1 MAYLVMEKR
10 TFLAIILSLVILF
23 GWQWFFG
30 PKSRRPVTTPAVTDT
45 REVSPAISPRQKN
58 LAPAIPSQKSV
69 AKFQIETDNV
79 IYVLSMDEAS
89 IVNCFLK
96 EERLKEKT
104 TVELVLN
111 GKLLNDKNTGI
122 WSNILTKNQSYQA
135 TFVRSAGDFD
145 IEKTFYFSNGSY
157 LVDIKYTISNKT
169 KSPQSFEGLTLSVG
183 PGLGTDVKELKEN
196 IRLLRVISYSQ
207 KKVEKLKPG
216 DYQFPLKWAGID
228 NRYFLSVFLRTNDD
242 FKNIKVEKAEKL
254 PLMEIS
260 TGKIDFLP
268 SEKKSFSTIAYIGP
282 KGYTHLKG
290 IKVDPVRSGTS
301 CYDTSNRVDGL
312 KPNLEKAVDFGFF
325 GDLGELA
332 LSALNYIY
340 KFTHNYGWAI
350 FIISVILNIIFYPL
364 SKKSFTSAQKMKSV
378 QEDVKAL
385 QVKYK
390 SDHKKMNSE
399 TWALYKAKGVN
410 PFSGCLPM
418 LVQLPIF
425 WALFTMLRN
434 AYELRGAPFIF
445 WITDLSAKDPYYILP
460 ILMGG
465 GMFLQQWMSTNTAD
479 PTQKQMMIMMPIIFT
494 VMFLGFPSG
503 LVIYWLTNSIITVL
517 EQWLVFKK
525 VKA

>member
-1 MAYLVMEKR
+1 MEKR
-10 TFLAIILSLVILF
+10 TFLAIVLSLVILF
-23 GWQWFFG
+23 GWNLLFK
-30 PKSRRPVTTPAVTDT
+30 PKPRLPAAASIAADTCEITPSP
-45 REVSPAISPRQKN
+45 SPAQKTAEPLSSSKN
-58 LAPAIPSQKSV
+58 SV
-69 AKFQIETDNV
+69 SKFQVETDKA
-79 IYVLSMDEAS
+79 IYVLSTDGAS
-89 IVNCFLK
+89 VVNCFLK
-96 EERLKEKT
+96 DERLKEKT

-111 GKLLNDKNTGI
+111 GMLLNDKDTGI
-122 WSNILTKNQSYQA
+122 WSNISARNQSCQA
-135 TFVRSAGDFD
+135 TFVRLSGDFN
-145 IEKTFYFSNGSY
+145 IQKTFYFSNGSY
-157 LVDIKYTISNKT
+157 LVDVKYSVSNKT
-169 KSPQSFEGLTLSVG
+169 KSPKSFEGLTLSIG
-183 PGLGTDVKELKEN
+183 PGLGTDKKELKEN
-196 IRLLRVISYSQ
+196 TGLLRAISYSN

-216 DYQFPLKWAGID
+216 GYQFPSKWAGID
-228 NRYFLSVFLRTNDD
+228 NRYFLSVFLRINDG
-242 FKNIKVEKAEKL
+242 FKNIKVEKTEKL

-268 SEKKSFSTIAYIGP
+268 SEEKYFSTIAYIGP

-290 IKVDPVRSGTS
+290 IKVYGLDPR
-301 CYDTSNRVDGL
+301 
-312 KPNLEKAVDFGFF
+312 LEKAVDFGFF

-340 KFTHNYGWAI
+340 KYTHNYGWAI

-378 QEDVKAL
+378 QADVKAL

-390 SDHKKMNSE
+390 SDPKKMNTE

-434 AYELRGAPFIF
+434 AYELRGAHFIF

-503 LVIYWLTNSIITVL
+503 LVIYWLTNSIVTVL
-517 EQWLVFKK
+517 EQWLIFKK

>member
-1 MAYLVMEKR
+1 MEKR
-10 TFLAIILSLVILF
+10 TFLAIVLSLVILF

-30 PKSRRPVTTPAVTDT
+30 PKSRVPVTVPITADT
-45 REVSPAISPRQKN
+45 HKVSPVISPGQKN
-58 LAPAIPSQKSV
+58 TAPSGHSNTSQKSA
-69 AKFQIETDNV
+69 AKFQIETDNM
-79 IYVLSMDEAS
+79 IYVLSTDEAS
-89 IVNCFLK
+89 ITNCFLI

-111 GKLLNDKNTGI
+111 GKLLNDNNTGI
-122 WSNILTKNQSYQA
+122 WSNILAKNQPNQA
-135 TFVRSAGDFD
+135 TFVRSEGDFD
-145 IEKTFYFSNGSY
+145 IEKTFFFTNGSH
-157 LVDIKYTISNKT
+157 LVDIKYIVSNKT
-169 KSPQSFEGLTLSVG
+169 KSPKSFEGLTLSVG
-183 PGLGTDVKELKEN
+183 PGLGTDKKELKEN
-196 IRLLRVISYSQ
+196 TGILRAISYSQ

-216 DYQFPLKWAGID
+216 EYQFPSKWAGID
-228 NRYFLSVFLRTNDD
+228 NRYFLSVFLRLNDD
-242 FKNIKVEKAEKL
+242 FRNIKVEKMEKL

-260 TGKIDFLP
+260 TGKVDFLP

-290 IKVDPVRSGTS
+290 IKVD
-301 CYDTSNRVDGL
+301 GL
-312 KPNLEKAVDFGFF
+312 KPQLEKAVDFGFF
-325 GDLGELA
+325 GDLGEIA
-332 LSALNYIY
+332 LSSLNYIY
-340 KFTHNYGWAI
+340 KYTRNYGWAI

-378 QEDVKAL
+378 QQDVKAL
-385 QVKYK
+385 QIKYK
-390 SDHKKMNSE
+390 SDPKKMNTE

-445 WITDLSAKDPYYILP
+445 WITDLSVKDPYYILP

-503 LVIYWLTNSIITVL
+503 LVIYWLTNSIVTVL
-517 EQWLVFKK
+517 EQWLIFKK
-525 VKA
+525 SS

>member
-1 MAYLVMEKR
+1 MEKR
-10 TFLAIILSLVILF
+10 TFLAIVLSLVILF

-30 PKSRRPVTTPAVTDT
+30 TKSRRPVTAPVTTDT
-45 REVSPAISPRQKN
+45 REVAPAISPGQKDT
-58 LAPAIPSQKSV
+58 ASSSHSIPSKKSV
-69 AKFQIETDNV
+69 AKFQIETDKA
-79 IYVLSMDEAS
+79 IYVLSTDEAS
-89 IVNCFLK
+89 ISNCFLK

-111 GKLLNDKNTGI
+111 GKLANDKDTGN
-122 WSNILTKNQSYQA
+122 WSNISQKNQPHQA
-135 TFVRSAGDFD
+135 TFIRSDGDFNV
-145 IEKTFYFSNGSY
+145 EKTFFFTNGSH
-157 LVDIKYTISNKT
+157 LVDIKYTVSNKT
-169 KSPQSFEGLTLSVG
+169 KSPKSFEGLTLSIG
-183 PGLGTDVKELKEN
+183 PGLGTDKKELKEN
-196 IRLLRVISYSQ
+196 TGLLRAISYSQ

-216 DYQFPLKWAGID
+216 DYQFPSKWAGID
-228 NRYFLSVFLRTNDD
+228 NRYFLSVFLRTTDD
-242 FKNIKVEKAEKL
+242 FKIIKVEKVEKL

-260 TGKIDFLP
+260 TGKVDFQP
-268 SEKKSFSTIAYIGP
+268 SEEKIFSTIAYIGP

-290 IKVDPVRSGTS
+290 IKVD
-301 CYDTSNRVDGL
+301 GL
-312 KPNLEKAVDFGFF
+312 KPQFEKAVDFGFF
-325 GDLGELA
+325 GDLGEIA
-332 LSALNYIY
+332 LSSLNYIY
-340 KFTHNYGWAI
+340 KYTHNYGWAI

-364 SKKSFTSAQKMKSV
+364 SKKSFTSAQKMKLV
-378 QEDVKAL
+378 QGDVKAL
-385 QVKYK
+385 QIKYK
-390 SDHKKMNSE
+390 SDPKKMNTE

-503 LVIYWLTNSIITVL
+503 LVIYWLTNSIVTVL
-517 EQWLVFKK
+517 EQWLIFKK
-525 VKA
+525 SSPR

>member
-1 MAYLVMEKR
+1 MEKR

-23 GWQWFFG
+23 GWNLLFK
-30 PKSRRPVTTPAVTDT
+30 PKPRFPVEAPAAANTC
-45 REVSPAISPRQKN
+45 EVSPAISPGQKN
-58 LAPAIPSQKSV
+58 IAPSIPSQKSA
-69 AKFQIETDNV
+69 AKFQIETDKV
-79 IYVLSMDEAS
+79 IYVLSTDGAS

-111 GKLLNDKNTGI
+111 GKLLNDKDTGI
-122 WSNILTKNQSYQA
+122 WSNIWAKNQSCQA
-135 TFVRSAGDFD
+135 TFVRSTGDFD
-145 IEKTFYFSNGSY
+145 IEKTFYFSNNSHI
-157 LVDIKYTISNKT
+157 VDVKYTVSNKT
-169 KSPQSFEGLTLSVG
+169 KSPKSFEGLTLSIG
-183 PGLGTDVKELKEN
+183 PGLGTDKKELKEN
-196 IRLLRVISYSQ
+196 MRLLRAISYSQ
-207 KKVEKLKPG
+207 KKVEKLNAG
-216 DYQFPLKWAGID
+216 VYQFPSKWAGID
-228 NRYFLSVFLRTNDD
+228 NRYFLSVFLRTNND

-290 IKVDPVRSGTS
+290 IKVD
-301 CYDTSNRVDGL
+301 GL
-312 KPNLEKAVDFGFF
+312 KPQLEKAVDFGFF

-340 KFTHNYGWAI
+340 KYTHNYGWAI

-364 SKKSFTSAQKMKSV
+364 SKKSFTSAQKMKLV
-378 QEDVKAL
+378 QGDVKAL
-385 QVKYK
+385 QIKYK
-390 SDHKKMNSE
+390 SDPKKMNTE

-434 AYELRGAPFIF
+434 AYELRGAYFMF

-465 GMFLQQWMSTNTAD
+465 GMFLQQWMSTNIAD

-503 LVIYWLTNSIITVL
+503 LVIYWLTNSIVTIL
-517 EQWLVFKK
+517 EQWLIFKK
-525 VKA
+525 AKA

>member
-1 MAYLVMEKR
+1 MEKR

-30 PKSRRPVTTPAVTDT
+30 TKSRRPVSTPIVTDT
-45 REVSPAISPRQKN
+45 REVTPAISPGQKDTT
-58 LAPAIPSQKSV
+58 PVSHSIPSKKIA
-69 AKFQIETDNV
+69 AKFQIETDKV
-79 IYVLSMDEAS
+79 IYVLSTDGAS

-111 GKLLNDKNTGI
+111 GKLLNDSNTGI
-122 WSNILTKNQSYQA
+122 WSNISQKNQPYQA
-135 TFVRSAGDFD
+135 TFVRSAGDFN

-157 LVDIKYTISNKT
+157 LIDIKYTVSNKT
-169 KSPQSFEGLTLSVG
+169 KSPKSFEGLTLSIG
-183 PGLGTDVKELKEN
+183 PGLGTDADMKSLKEN
-196 IRLLRVISYSQ
+196 VGLLRAISYSQ

-216 DYQFPLKWAGID
+216 EYQFPSKWAGID
-228 NRYFLSVFLRTNDD
+228 NRYFLSVFLRTSDD
-242 FKNIKVEKAEKL
+242 FKNIKVEKTEKL
-254 PLMEIS
+254 PLMEIA

-268 SEKKSFSTIAYIGP
+268 SEKKFFSIISYIGP

-290 IKVDPVRSGTS
+290 IKVD
-301 CYDTSNRVDGL
+301 GL
-312 KPNLEKAVDFGFF
+312 KPQLEKAVDFGFF

-340 KFTHNYGWAI
+340 KYTHNYGWAI

-364 SKKSFTSAQKMKSV
+364 SKKSFTSALKMKSV
-378 QEDVKAL
+378 QADVKAL
-385 QVKYK
+385 QIKYK
-390 SDHKKMNSE
+390 SDPKKMNTE

-434 AYELRGAPFIF
+434 AYELRGAHFMF

-517 EQWLVFKK
+517 EQWLIFKK